1 MNHDLTMLVDLYEL
15 TMANGMFNDGKKDTI
30 TYFDM
35 FFRRVPDSGGFA
47 ILAGIKQLLEYLEN
61 LEFSNDDIEFLRGL
75 KIFSEGFLEYL
86 KDFKFECDVWTIEEG
101 TPIFPKEPIVTVK
114 GPVIQTMLIETTLL
128 LMINHQS
135 LIATKANKI
144 VRAANGKP
152 VVEFGARRAQGDTA
166 ATLGSRAA
174 FIGGCV
180 GTSNL
185 EASKLFGIPAYG
197 TMAHSWIQLFE
208 DEYTAFK
215 VYAENYPDNCT
226 MLIDTYNVLKSGLPN
241 AIRVFDDVLKPM
253 GKRPK
258 GVRIDSGDMT
268 YLSKKIRKILDEAGY
283 TDCKILVSNSLD
295 ENIIRDMEIQGAK
308 IDNYCV
314 GERLI
319 TASSEPVFGGVYKL
333 VGVEENGEIVPR
345 IKISENV
352 GKITLPGFKKTWRLF
367 DKETGKAIA
376 DVITLADEVI
386 DETKP
391 YVIFDPDHTWKRKTV
406 TNFTAKNLMVK
417 VYDKGKKIYESPS
430 VNEIQKYC
438 REQVSTMW
446 DEVLRFENPHAY
458 YVDLSQKL
466 WDLRQVLLNKH
477 SK

>member
-1 MNHDLTMLVDLYEL
+1 
-15 TMANGMFNDGKKDTI
+15 
-30 TYFDM
+30 
-35 FFRRVPDSGGFA
+35 
-47 ILAGIKQLLEYLEN
+47 
-61 LEFSNDDIEFLRGL
+61 
-75 KIFSEGFLEYL
+75 
-86 KDFKFECDVWTIEEG
+86 
-101 TPIFPKEPIVTVK
+101 
-114 GPVIQTMLIETTLL
+114 
-128 LMINHQS
+128 
-135 LIATKANKI
+135 
-144 VRAANGKP
+144 
-152 VVEFGARRAQGDTA
+152 
-166 ATLGSRAA
+166 
-174 FIGGCV
+174 
-180 GTSNL
+180 
-185 EASKLFGIPAYG
+185 
-197 TMAHSWIQLFE
+197 
-208 DEYTAFK
+208 
-215 VYAENYPDNCT
+215 
-226 MLIDTYNVLKSGLPN
+226 
-241 AIRVFDDVLKPM
+241 M

>member
-15 TMANGMFNDGKKDTI
+15 TMANGMFLDGKKDTI

-35 FFRRVPDSGGFA
+35 FFRRVPDGGGFA
-47 ILAGIKQLLEYLEN
+47 ILAGIHQLIEYFEN
-61 LEFSNDDIEFLRGL
+61 LEFSDEDIEFLRAQ
-75 KIFSEGFLEYL
+75 KCFSEGFLDYL
-86 KDFKFECDVWTIEEG
+86 KKFKFECDVWTIAEG
-101 TPIFPKEPIVTVK
+101 TPIFPKEPIVTVR
-114 GPVIQTMLIETTLL
+114 GPVIQAMLVETSLL

-135 LIATKANKI
+135 LIATKANRI
-144 VRAANGKP
+144 VRSAEGKP

-166 ATLGSRAA
+166 ATLGTRAA

-197 TMAHSWIQLFE
+197 TMAHSWIQLF
-208 DEYTAFK
+208 DNEYKAFK
-215 VYAENYPDNCT
+215 VYAESYPDNCT
-226 MLIDTYNVLKSGLPN
+226 VLIDTYNVLKSGLPN
-241 AIRVFDDVLKPM
+241 AIKVFDEVLKPM

-268 YLSKKIRKILDEAGY
+268 YLSKKIRKVLDEAGY
-283 TDCKILVSNSLD
+283 PDCKILVSNSLD
-295 ENIIRDMEIQGAK
+295 ENIIRDMEVQGAK

-333 VGVEENGEIVPR
+333 VGVEENGEIKPR

-367 DKETGKAIA
+367 DNETGKAIA

-386 DETKP
+386 DDSKP
-391 YVIFDPDHTWKRKTV
+391 YEIFDPVHTWKRKTL
-406 TNFTAKNLMVK
+406 TNFKAKDLMIK
-417 VYDKGKKIYESPS
+417 IFDGGKKVYESPK
-430 VNEIQKYC
+430 VPEIQKYC
-438 REQVSTMW
+438 KEQVATMW
-446 DEVLRFENPHAY
+446 DEVLRFENPHEY
-458 YVDLSQKL
+458 YVDLSQRL
-466 WDLRQVLLNKH
+466 WDMRAELLSSH